1 MNKKFEVFLDT
12 AARDFIL
19 DVIDEA
25 ICIVDNDGIVHV
37 WNEKSEK
44 IYDVTKEELIGKQ
57 MDSVLKDTVIMKVL
71 ESGEDMENIYQSTR
85 TGCSILVNAKIIY
98 IDGEKVGA
106 LCVDKDLS
114 EIDRLNRQVDKLK
127 DKINYLEIQRKA
139 EMNKNTMIAGN
150 SIQMEDLMYKAAK
163 VARTD
168 TPLMILGES
177 GVGKKALARRIHEM
191 SQRKGPFVHVNC
203 GAIPNEIFESE
214 FFGSTDPRTGK
225 NIPGL
230 FEIVDQGTIFLGE
243 LTEMPLSM
251 QSKLLNLL
259 QKNEIVRASDGKHIK
274 INVRIISGTNKNI
287 ENMTETGLFL
297 EELYYSL
304 NVIELT
310 VPPLRERKSDIP
322 LLADLFMKEMCGK
335 YNLEIPKLDP
345 EVVDILMQYSW
356 KGNIRELQNIIEHV
370 VVMSGGKT
378 INTDML
384 PISIKESVKSY
395 VRANLQ
401 VNDLAKSVGEFEKD
415 IIENVMQ
422 KSNWNKS
429 EAARMLNIPR
439 TTLIYKIDLYGIKE
453 KSEKKTK
460 KTRKSKGV

>member
-19 DVIDEA
+19 DVMDEA

-44 IYDVTKEELIGKQ
+44 IYDVKKAELIGKK
-57 MDSVLKDTVIMKVL
+57 MDSVLKDTVIIKVL

-114 EIDRLNRQVDKLK
+114 EIDRLNIQVDKLK

-139 EMNKNTMIAGN
+139 EMNKSTMIAGN
-150 SIQMEDLMYKAAK
+150 SIQMEELMYKAGK
-163 VARTD
+163 VAKTD

-214 FFGSTDPRTGK
+214 FFGSTDINTGK
-225 NIPGL
+225 NRPGL

-243 LTEMPLSM
+243 ITDMPINM
-251 QSKLLNLL
+251 QAKLLNLM

-274 INVRIISGTNKNI
+274 INTRIISGTNKNI
-287 ENMTETGLFL
+287 EEMIEEGTFL

-304 NVIELT
+304 NVIELI
-310 VPPLRERKSDIP
+310 VASLRERKSDIP
-322 LLADLFMKEMCGK
+322 LLADLFMKEMCDK
-335 YNLEIPKLDP
+335 YNLEIPKLDS

-356 KGNIRELQNIIEHV
+356 KGNIRELQNVIEHV

-378 INTDML
+378 ITTDML
-384 PISIKESVKSY
+384 PISIKESVKTY
-395 VRANLQ
+395 MRANIQ
-401 VNDLAKSVGEFEKD
+401 VNDLAKSVGEFERD
-415 IIENVMQ
+415 IIENIMK
-422 KSNWNKS
+422 KSDWNKS

-439 TTLIYKIDLYGIKE
+439 TTLIYKIDLYGIKDKKE
-453 KSEKKTK
+453 RKTK
-460 KTRKSKGV
+460 KSKTV

>member
-1 MNKKFEVFLDT
+1 
-12 AARDFIL
+12 
-19 DVIDEA
+19 
-25 ICIVDNDGIVHV
+25 
-37 WNEKSEK
+37 
-44 IYDVTKEELIGKQ
+44 
-57 MDSVLKDTVIMKVL
+57 
-71 ESGEDMENIYQSTR
+71 
-85 TGCSILVNAKIIY
+85 
-98 IDGEKVGA
+98 
-106 LCVDKDLS
+106 
-114 EIDRLNRQVDKLK
+114 
-127 DKINYLEIQRKA
+127 
-139 EMNKNTMIAGN
+139 
-150 SIQMEDLMYKAAK
+150 MYKAAK

-243 LTEMPLSM
+243 ITEMPVSM

-287 ENMTETGLFL
+287 EKMTETGVFL

-322 LLADLFMKEMCGK
+322 LLADLFMKEMCEK

-415 IIENVMQ
+415 IIENVMN
-422 KSNWNKS
+422 KSSWNKS

-439 TTLIYKIDLYGIKE
+439 TTLIYKIDLYGIKK

-460 KTRKSKGV
+460 KTKKNQTV

>member
-19 DVIDEA
+19 DVMDEA
-25 ICIVDNDGIVHV
+25 ICIVDNEGIVHV

-44 IYDVTKEELIGKQ
+44 IYDIKKSELIGKK
-57 MDSVLKDTVIMKVL
+57 MDSVLKETVIIKVL

-139 EMNKNTMIAGN
+139 ELNKSTMIAGN
-150 SIQMEDLMYKAAK
+150 SIQMEELMYKAAK
-163 VARTD
+163 VAKTD

-191 SQRKGPFVHVNC
+191 SQRKGPFAHVNC

-214 FFGSTDPRTGK
+214 FFGSTDIKTGK
-225 NIPGL
+225 NRPGL

-243 LTEMPLSM
+243 ITDMPINM
-251 QSKLLNLL
+251 QSKLLNLM
-259 QKNEIVRASDGKHIK
+259 QKNEILRASDGKHIK
-274 INVRIISGTNKNI
+274 VNTRIISGTNKNI
-287 ENMTETGLFL
+287 EEMIEEGTFL

-304 NVIELT
+304 NVIQLT
-310 VPPLRERKSDIP
+310 VASLRERKSDIP
-322 LLADLFMKEMCGK
+322 LLADLFMKEMCEK
-335 YNLEIPKLDP
+335 YKLEVPKLDS

-356 KGNIRELQNIIEHV
+356 KGNIRELQNVIEHV

-378 INTDML
+378 ITTEML

-395 VRANLQ
+395 VRANIQ
-401 VNDLAKSVGEFEKD
+401 VNDLAKSVGEFERD
-415 IIENVMQ
+415 IIRNVME
-422 KSNWNKS
+422 KSDWNKS

-439 TTLIYKIDLYGIKE
+439 TTLIYKIDLYDIKD
-453 KSEKKTK
+453 KKDKKTK
-460 KTRKSKGV
+460 KN